1 MKLNGKCL
9 QVGNPGMNIH
19 EQRAHFAL
27 WALLKSPLL
36 ISADLR
42 SIEQESLDIL
52 LADELI
58 AVNQD
63 PLGIAGDLIWKQ
75 GPQEVRRFSPAFLMT

>member
-1 MKLNGKCL
+1 
-9 QVGNPGMNIH
+9 MNIH

-27 WALLKSPLL
+27 WAVLKSPLL

-75 GPQEVRRFSPAFLMT
+75 GPQEVRAKQNHEIPPHP